1 MIQNVR
7 RRAAWFL
14 TNPVTRLGCRQK
26 QHMVQLEQRLRDSEL
41 QVHGALLGRGA
52 PYADVCMLRLQV
64 GGVRLAGR
72 DGDGE
77 GGV

>member
-1 MIQNVR
+1 
-7 RRAAWFL
+7 
-14 TNPVTRLGCRQK
+14 
-26 QHMVQLEQRLRDSEL
+26 MVQLEQRLRDSEL